1 MYKAF
6 SNSNGVK
13 IDPSVLKPEYDFTTP
28 ESTRKK
34 LEQLKMIGE
43 RKRKIF
49 EGKLLRPIDI
59 RRDKLNDTW
68 NNPELH
74 STNHLFSNQQKSE
87 LIRMAKILAYK
98 TRQNFPTDENK
109 YEESRS
115 EFLRDYGRQIGSL
128 NLYSKINEI
137 FNLYRDKDYSEP
149 MFDKDYLGQ
158 SSSESYINSVNDK
171 LTAELYL
178 KKFGIPLD
186 PLTMRSLKA
195 RGKEHDF
202 ESLALATKE
211 KRVRDVN
218 KELEAQKK
226 GLMDEIE
233 KLEKEREDYEARKV
247 GDPAMPPPYT
257 MISRLAG
264 LKSQVSVIQAQIAEY
279 KSIIEED
286 KKRKREEDDAIAKKM
301 SFIEAERDR
310 MKKAWK
316 KIRELNDDIASM
328 NASLSIPFEVPP
340 STPSKN
346 RDKVRKELEEQR
358 KKEIAD
364 LERKQKEADDL
375 QAYMSETLKKAKA
388 MGINPDDINPVKLA
402 GKGGGGVNKYGASS
416 GIVGVVGGAGSGKKK
431 K

>member
-109 YEESRS
+109 YDESRS

-128 NLYSKINEI
+128 NLYSKINE
-137 FNLYRDKDYSEP
+137 
-149 MFDKDYLGQ
+149 
-158 SSSESYINSVNDK
+158 
-171 LTAELYL
+171 
-178 KKFGIPLD
+178 KFGIPLD

-233 KLEKEREDYEARKV
+233 KLEKEREDYETRKV

-257 MISRLAG
+257 IVSRLAG

-286 KKRKREEDDAIAKKM
+286 KKRKREEDEAIAKKM
-301 SFIEAERDR
+301 KFIETERDG
-310 MKKAWK
+310 MKKAWN

-328 NASLSIPFEVPP
+328 NASLSIPFEVPA

-346 RDKVRKELEEQR
+346 RDRVRKELEEQR

-375 QAYMSETLKKAKA
+375 QAYMSETLKKAKG

-402 GKGGGGVNKYGASS
+402 GKGGGGVSKYGASS